1 MKKISILLLVVL
13 YSIQMSADEGMWMI
27 HASDAALEKKMQER
41 GLLLDGR
48 EIYDADAPGAG
59 VADAVVSLD
68 FGCTG
73 SIISDEGLVITNH
86 HCAFSDIHSL
96 STPSKNYLEDGFW
109 AMRSEEEVHIPG
121 KSIYLLKKVLDVTSE
136 VEELK
141 ASLKAEG
148 KPIGMRKISFLLE
161 KKYSKETSLEASL
174 SSYWAG
180 SKYYMALYQVYR
192 DIRLVA
198 APPVFSAAFGGDI
211 DNWEWPQHKCDFAM
225 YRIYTA
231 PDGSSADYSPE
242 NVPLHPV
249 KRLTISLDGYRPGD
263 FTMVIG
269 YPGRTNRYTSAPELE
284 FNEKV
289 NLPVSNSIR
298 QNQMDIIRQWMDT
311 DAAVR
316 LKYQDKYFTLSN
328 IQELGY
334 GEQLCFGRF
343 KVAEQLKKRDAELSN
358 WIRTKGNRMDI
369 PAILRQKYADIQD
382 IERNRI
388 LYRETF
394 VRGSNLSLIIRKAF
408 NAYSR
413 GSSPI
418 NLAKDYAEID
428 LRVEK
433 DLMTYALKEYLENV
447 DSIFL
452 TSEQRAVMQKYDNV
466 NGCCDLASLAEDLW
480 NSSLFTCEEGISRL
494 EAGKVSDEEVETDPL
509 ASFLMSAKIT
519 DFNTKEEE
527 VEGKNNIK
535 MLTGEYKRSLYAMRK
550 ERGEM
555 QYPDANSTMR
565 ISYGQVCTLEPSD
578 GVICDWKTTPRG
590 ILEKYNPASYDFF
603 LPDRLYLLYSAS
615 QWGRWGFGADKSQ
628 MYVNFLTDNDIT
640 GGNSGSPVL
649 NSKGELIGLAF
660 DGNKE
665 SLASD
670 ALYVPKYNCC
680 VCVDIRFIL
689 WTLDRVAGLE
699 RILQEIG
706 C

>member
-1 MKKISILLLVVL
+1 
-13 YSIQMSADEGMWMI
+13 
-27 HASDAALEKKMQER
+27 
-41 GLLLDGR
+41 
-48 EIYDADAPGAG
+48 
-59 VADAVVSLD
+59 
-68 FGCTG
+68 
-73 SIISDEGLVITNH
+73 
-86 HCAFSDIHSL
+86 
-96 STPSKNYLEDGFW
+96 
-109 AMRSEEEVHIPG
+109 
-121 KSIYLLKKVLDVTSE
+121 
-136 VEELK
+136 
-141 ASLKAEG
+141 
-148 KPIGMRKISFLLE
+148 
-161 KKYSKETSLEASL
+161 
-174 SSYWAG
+174 
-180 SKYYMALYQVYR
+180 
-192 DIRLVA
+192 
-198 APPVFSAAFGGDI
+198 
-211 DNWEWPQHKCDFAM
+211 
-225 YRIYTA
+225 
-231 PDGSSADYSPE
+231 
-242 NVPLHPV
+242 
-249 KRLTISLDGYRPGD
+249 
-263 FTMVIG
+263 
-269 YPGRTNRYTSAPELE
+269 
-284 FNEKV
+284 
-289 NLPVSNSIR
+289 
-298 QNQMDIIRQWMDT
+298 
-311 DAAVR
+311 
-316 LKYQDKYFTLSN
+316 
-328 IQELGY
+328 
-334 GEQLCFGRF
+334 
-343 KVAEQLKKRDAELSN
+343 
-358 WIRTKGNRMDI
+358 MDI

-408 NAYSR
+408 NAYSK

-452 TSEQRAVMQKYDNV
+452 TSDQRAVMQKYDNV

-680 VCVDIRFIL
+680 VCVDIRFYITTALATLECYKYLSSGIATALVYTDPIWCALIGLAFLGDKFSIKLTSSIL
-689 WTLDRVAGLE
+689 LASLGVMMMTGVFSGDGTFSMIGLLLGLASGLAYGIYLILVPRLKVKHIASLKLTFYVFFTGMWLLIAYSLMTNGGVEEVPDSSCWLDLALLGLIPTAISNICVTVSLKLIDSTIVA
-699 RILQEIG
+699 ILGAFEPLTAMVVGVVILGEPLGFIG
-706 C
+706 VVGGMLILVAVAILTINPQKLKFIRK